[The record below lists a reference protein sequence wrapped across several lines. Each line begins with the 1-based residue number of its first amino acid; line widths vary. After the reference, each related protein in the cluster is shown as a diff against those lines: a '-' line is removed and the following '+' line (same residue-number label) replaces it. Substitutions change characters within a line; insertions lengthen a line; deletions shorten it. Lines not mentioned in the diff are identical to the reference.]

1 VRKWVSGL
9 LLAELLRGDDRPI
22 RIQLRLHCVIVVAS
36 LPELGLPD
44 SEAAFPGVC
53 LLVEDLTLTRAA
65 DLGQLGDLIRI
76 VHHVEHLVGVMPHLA
91 VLELAVVT

>member
-1 VRKWVSGL
+1 MRRWASGL
-9 LLAELLRGDDRPI
+9 LLAELLRCDDRPI
-22 RIQLRLHCVIVVAS
+22 RIQIRLHRVIVVAS

-44 SEAAFPGVC
+44 SEAAFPGLC
-53 LLVEDLTLTRAA
+53 LLVEDLTVTGAA

-76 VHHVEHLVGVMPHLA
+76 VHHVEHLVGVMSHLA